1 MDVNPCKEKRE
12 VSTTPKAS
20 DLCQTQMTIHASQP
34 SASGYPVPGHYSEP
48 GHEQQSTVAHSRV
61 VKAAMELLI
70 QGESLLTGIDMA
82 SYARRV
88 PMVFNASIG
97 GHYRHCLDHFS
108 CLLHRGVEGVI
119 DYDHRERDGRI
130 EQEPVHALAATR
142 QLLADLRDIDPA
154 ALERP
159 VMARCEVSYESGDS
173 PVTASTVGR
182 ELVYAIAHGIHH
194 YAMISVIARLQNIG
208 LPEDFGV
215 APSTV
220 AHLKKI
226 AAV

>member
-12 VSTTPKAS
+12 VTTTPQAS
-20 DLCQTQMTIHASQP
+20 DLCQTQMTINASRP
-34 SASGYPVPGHYSEP
+34 SASGYPVPGRNSEP
-48 GHEQQSTVAHSRV
+48 GHDLQPTVSHSRV
-61 VKAAMELLI
+61 VKAAMELLL
-70 QGESLLTGIDMA
+70 QGESLLAGVDSA

-88 PMVFNASIG
+88 PMVFNGSIG

-108 CLLHRGVEGVI
+108 CLLHRGIEGVI

-130 EQEPVHALAATR
+130 EQDPVHALAATR
-142 QLLADLRDIDPA
+142 QLLAGLQDLDPSV
-154 ALERP
+154 LEQS

-208 LPEDFGV
+208 LPENFGV

-220 AHLKKI
+220 AHLKKLSSD
-226 AAV
+226 